1 MRTPVPPGPKKTGEQ
16 ALGRSKGGFT
26 SKLHLSIDALG
37 LGVRFRLTAGQA
49 SDIAQGPTLI
59 KDFSCDFVSPDKGYD
74 SDAFIAQI
82 QAQGATAV
90 IPPRSNRKEQWDY
103 DKHWYR
109 ERQLVEGFINKL
121 KHFRRVFS
129 RFEKLAKN
137 YLIFVYFASAP
148 IWLR

>member
-1 MRTPVPPGPKKTGEQ
+1 VRRRGPKKHGDQ

-26 SKLHLSIDALG
+26 SKLHLSVDALG

-49 SDIAQGPTLI
+49 SDIGQGPALI
-59 KDFSCDFVSPDKGYD
+59 KDFSCDFVIADKGYD
-74 SDAFIAQI
+74 ADAFVAQI

-90 IPPRSNRKEQWDY
+90 IPPRANRKEQRKY
-103 DKHWYR
+103 DKHLYR
-109 ERQLVEGFINKL
+109 ERHLVECFINKL

-129 RFEKLAKN
+129 RFDKLAQN
-137 YLIFVYFASAP
+137 YLSFVYFASAL